1 MISIILPPQRRK
13 PQGSPLEDFL
23 EVLPLQYRTIVAIAY
38 FTNSKIEDI
47 LFLQKQDITPELIL
61 IRDSTLQKVKKVSI
75 LAQLQPYL
83 TVFLNGYN
91 PQKSDLLFTDK
102 EGNPLKSSQ
111 VFKILKLVANKI
123 NLPDIYWLI
132 L

>member
-1 MISIILPPQRRK
+1 MVSTILPPQQQK
-13 PQGSPLEDFL
+13 NQSSLLENFL
-23 EVLPLQYRTIVAIAY
+23 QVLPLQYRTLVAIAY
-38 FTNSKIEDI
+38 FTNSRIEDI
-47 LFLQKQDITPELIL
+47 LLLQKQDITLGKII
-61 IRDSTLQKVKKVSI
+61 IRDSTLEKVKKVPI
-75 LAQLQPYL
+75 LSQLQPYL
-83 TVFLNGYN
+83 TVYLNGYN

-102 EGNPLKSSQ
+102 QGKPLKSSQ